1 MQKIVINNFGPISS
15 CELSMNDIMI
25 FIGEQASGKSTIC
38 KCVYFFKAMRD
49 DIFAYLVESIN
60 ARQFDKIPRVI
71 NKRNRRRYLDF
82 FGSSRHLDRTFLR
95 FQYSPN
101 NYVEL
106 SLSSDDKNITTNY
119 SAHMLTS
126 LKEIEEKAKIFSE
139 ELYEDNN
146 DSMSLQ
152 TQLAQKRA
160 FYNEIRSELNQVFFD
175 DRELAYIPAG
185 RSLLSLLSDQLS
197 TISIA
202 NLDYITG
209 QFLRMIQEEKKS
221 FKDGIDE
228 LVLTKRQTTIDPINR
243 KMVELAKVA
252 LGKVLKG
259 EYRYDTAGERI
270 LLGNRTNKF
279 VRINYASSG
288 QHEAIWILYLLFSWI
303 LNQKKM
309 FVVIEE
315 PEAHLFPVAQRDLI
329 NLIALFASQNDNQVM
344 ITTHSPYILTS
355 VNNLMYANR
364 VGQTKEAQVS
374 QIINKAYWLNAHRVS
389 AYLLG
394 KEGNNPQP
402 IIERETGLVNAEKID
417 SISEIVNKEY
427 LDIYNLED

>member
-1 MQKIVINNFGPISS
+1 MQKIIINNFGPISS
-15 CELSMNDIMI
+15 CELSMNDIML

-71 NKRNRRRYLDF
+71 NKRNRRRFLDF
-82 FGSSRHLDRTFLR
+82 FGSSRHLDSIFLK
-95 FQYSPN
+95 FQYSPY

-106 SLSSDDKNITTNY
+106 SLSPGDKNITTNY
-119 SAHMLTS
+119 STNMLRN

-139 ELYEDNN
+139 ELYEDTN
-146 DSMSLQ
+146 DSLSLQ

-160 FYNEIRSELNQVFFD
+160 FYNELRMELNQVFFD
-175 DRELAYIPAG
+175 DRELVYIPAG
-185 RSLLSLLSDQLS
+185 RSLLSLLSGQIS

-209 QFLRMIQEEKKS
+209 QFLRIIQEEKMS

-228 LVLTKRQTTIDPINR
+228 LVLNKRQTTVDPINR
-243 KMVELAKVA
+243 KMVELAKA
-252 LGKVLKG
+252 TLRKVLKG
-259 EYRYDTAGERI
+259 EYRYDSAGERI
-270 LLGNRTNKF
+270 LLGNQANKF

-315 PEAHLFPVAQRDLI
+315 PEAHLFPVAQRDLV
-329 NLIALFASQNDNQVM
+329 NLIALFANHNDNQVM

-355 VNNLMYANR
+355 VNNLLYANK
-364 VGQTKEAQVS
+364 VGQAKEEQVS
-374 QIINKAYWLNAHRVS
+374 RIINKAYWLNAHRVS

-394 KEGNNPQP
+394 KEEHSPQA
-402 IIERETGLVNAEKID
+402 IIERETGLVRAEEID
-417 SISEIVNKEY
+417 CISDIINKEY
-427 LDIYNLED
+427 HDIYNLED